1 MVGKSCYYTRSLS
14 EREKSLMREVADTGL
29 TPLEQRTTVG
39 LAGVYGVRMLGLFMI
54 LPVFALYATTLEGV
68 TPGLVGLAIGIYGLT
83 QALFQIPL
91 GMMSDRLGRKPV
103 IIGGLLVFAFGSV
116 VAAVSDSITGIII
129 GRALQG
135 SGAVAAATLALA
147 ADLTRETVR
156 ARVMA
161 MIGLTIGLAF
171 SVAMVLGPILDR
183 WVGVP
188 GIFWIT
194 ATLALAAILIV
205 LWVVPT
211 PVQTK
216 THRDTRLMG
225 SYLGSVLADRQ
236 LLRLDFGI
244 FALHMLMTANF
255 VVLPLQFSEV
265 FDVSADQH
273 WKIYLPVMLGGFLAM
288 LPLIIIAEAKRKMKQ
303 VFSLSVGILLVA
315 ELLLM
320 LDPGGFAGLMAG
332 LFVFF
337 VAFNFLEASLPSL
350 VAKLSPAD
358 AKGTAMGIY
367 STSQF
372 MGIFVGGAVGG
383 LIHQY
388 FGMSGVFLFGAGVA
402 LVWLLLA
409 LTMKQPQYTT
419 TFVMPVTIM
428 GSTDTQAL
436 VEKLSS
442 VRGVAEATV
451 IASEGMAYL
460 KVDKKQL
467 DREALAAFEA

>member
-1 MVGKSCYYTRSLS
+1 MQ
-14 EREKSLMREVADTGL
+14 EVTNSDL
-29 TPLEQRTTVG
+29 TPLERRTTVS

-54 LPVFALYATTLEGV
+54 LPVFALYASDLEGV

-91 GMMSDRLGRKPV
+91 GMLSDRLGRKPV

-116 VAAVSDSITGIII
+116 VAAMADTITGIII

-156 ARVMA
+156 TRVMA
-161 MIGLTIGLAF
+161 TIGLTIGVAF
-171 SVAMVLGPILDR
+171 SVAMVAGPVLDR
-183 WVGVP
+183 WIGVP
-188 GIFWIT
+188 GIFWLT
-194 ATLALAAILIV
+194 VVLALLA
-205 LWVVPT
+205 VVIIAFAVPSPT
-211 PVQTK
+211 QLK
-216 THRDTRLMG
+216 KHRDTRLVG
-225 SYLGSVLADRQ
+225 SYLSSVLKDAQ

-255 VVLPLQFSEV
+255 VVLPLQLN
-265 FDVSADQH
+265 DVYGFGVSDH
-273 WKIYLPVMLGGFLAM
+273 WQVYLPVMFGGFVAM
-288 LPLIIIAEAKRKMKQ
+288 LPFIIIAEVKRKMKQ
-303 VFSLSVGILLVA
+303 MFSLSVAILLLSQILLFA
-315 ELLLM
+315 EV
-320 LDPGGFAGLMAG
+320 GGFWGLVTG

-383 LIHQY
+383 LIHQMLGMNSVY
-388 FGMSGVFLFGAGVA
+388 IFGGLTA

-409 LTMKQPQYTT
+409 ITMKQPGYMS
-419 TFVMPVTIM
+419 TFVMNVGKM
-428 GSTDTQAL
+428 ESHDAADEM
-436 VEKLSS
+436 VEKLSA
-442 VRGVAEATV
+442 VKGVAEATV

-460 KVDKKQL
+460 KVDKKEL
-467 DREALAAFEA
+467 DESALAGFAVQ